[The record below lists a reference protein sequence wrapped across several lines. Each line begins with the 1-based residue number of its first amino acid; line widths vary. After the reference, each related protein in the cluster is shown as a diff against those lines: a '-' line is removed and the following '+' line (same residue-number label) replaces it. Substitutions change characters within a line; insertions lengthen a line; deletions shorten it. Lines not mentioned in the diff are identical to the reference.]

1 VGSHGKTSTPSCVTI
16 TSSLI
21 GKQAKIAITPFKIAV
36 APVLLIIAGFDTISF
51 GFYVA
56 LNALTPV
63 WLQLPKKAGGIYGF
77 TVTQNA
83 ACKSPKTPA

>member
-1 VGSHGKTSTPSCVTI
+1 VLTR
-16 TSSLI
+16 
-21 GKQAKIAITPFKIAV
+21 KQAKIAFTPFKIAV

-63 WLQLPKKAGGIYGF
+63 WLQLPFKAHGIYGF
-77 TVTQNA
+77 NVTQNA
-83 ACKSPKTPA
+83 ACKSPSIPVSNWNSLHQSY

>member
-1 VGSHGKTSTPSCVTI
+1 M
-16 TSSLI
+16 
-21 GKQAKIAITPFKIAV
+21 
-36 APVLLIIAGFDTISF
+36 LLIIAGFDSISF

-63 WLQLPKKAGGIYGF
+63 WLQLPVKAGGIYGF

-83 ACKSPKTPA
+83 ACELQRICLSN

>member
-1 VGSHGKTSTPSCVTI
+1 M
-16 TSSLI
+16 
-21 GKQAKIAITPFKIAV
+21 PFKIAV
-36 APVLLIIAGFDTISF
+36 APVLLIIAGFDSISF

-63 WLQLPKKAGGIYGF
+63 WLQLPVKAGGIYGF

-83 ACKSPKTPA
+83 ACELQRIFLSN